1 MAKTTAGSFS
11 VTLETQES
19 RPGGNVVHT
28 WGTPQDWFLKLKDG
42 QRLHLLVEIEKFVH
56 KDSSEDHLLN
66 WYDSCETTS
75 GGDQEE
81 YGTVTILGS
90 ETQDRMDLGEMEV
103 SSTSFVGDMEPI
115 SVSPLAMAP
124 PPLDGGDFVMN
135 ALCGDNDGCSK
146 LSDWVN
152 RRYKAFGKLLGSSYE
167 GYEREVIVLLVSIEA
182 RWDQR
187 KPVQAE
193 HCTPKK

>member
-1 MAKTTAGSFS
+1 M
-11 VTLETQES
+11 VDLE
-19 RPGGNVVHT
+19 GV
-28 WGTPQDWFLKLKDG
+28 
-42 QRLHLLVEIEKFVH
+42 
-56 KDSSEDHLLN
+56 
-66 WYDSCETTS
+66 
-75 GGDQEE
+75 
-81 YGTVTILGS
+81 
-90 ETQDRMDLGEMEV
+90 EV
-103 SSTSFVGDMEPI
+103 SGTTLDGEMEPI
-115 SVSPLAMAP
+115 SISPLAMAP

-152 RRYKAFGKLLGSSYE
+152 RRYKAFGKLVGSSYE

-187 KPVQAE
+187 KPVQSE